1 VIEVLRF
8 EPILKGLWRVGGG
21 SWNGT
26 VPALSAED
34 DANVYLLQGP
44 EGLALIDCAGYEGR
58 AAIEANVRAAGFEP
72 HALDDLL
79 LTHSHW
85 DHTQAAHAWRADY
98 GLRTHLNACG
108 AEFLARGDERLVGS
122 PLHGPEFPFTR
133 FAVDHAVADG
143 ERFALVG
150 AAVTAHFL
158 PGHTPDSTAVVLEHD
173 GVRVGICGDVAFG
186 PKAGGIPAL
195 GFLCALWLSNLDDY
209 VTSLRR
215 LEALELDLLVPGHGN
230 VVRGREPV
238 RAAVRTALRTAER
251 LAADPAVAHNFSVD
265 GQ

>member
-1 VIEVLRF
+1 MAP
-8 EPILKGLWRVGGG
+8 EPILEGLWRVGGG

-44 EGLALIDCAGYEGR
+44 EGLTLIDCAMYEGR

-72 HALDDLL
+72 HALNDLL

-85 DHTQAAHAWRADY
+85 DHTQAAHTWRADY
-98 GLRTHLNACG
+98 GLRTHLNVRG
-108 AEFLARGDERLVGS
+108 AEFLARGDERLVGT
-122 PLHGPEFPFTR
+122 PLHGPEFPFTP

-143 ERFALVG
+143 ERFAPAG
-150 AAVTAHFL
+150 APMTAHFL
-158 PGHTPDSTAVVLEHD
+158 PGHTPDSTAFVLEHD
-173 GVRVGICGDVAFG
+173 GLRVGICGDIAFG

-195 GFLCALWLSNLDDY
+195 GFLCALWLSDLDNY
-209 VTSLRR
+209 VASLRR
-215 LEALELDLLVPGHGN
+215 LEALEVDLLVPGHGD

-238 RAAVRTALRTAER
+238 RDAVRTTLRTAER
-251 LAADPAVAHNFSVD
+251 LAADRAVAHNFGID